1 MRQDGSYLIKQRD
14 GEKTTDISK
23 GWTPHA
29 SVKKPEG
36 NAAVTNLLEVDNK
49 RDPSTIGFLV
59 NGQEVYRTDAKSMAL
74 DGVVGLRV
82 NHNLDLHIEGFDVH
96 R

>member
-1 MRQDGSYLIKQRD
+1 
-14 GEKTTDISK
+14 
-23 GWTPHA
+23 
-29 SVKKPEG
+29 
-36 NAAVTNLLEVDNK
+36 
-49 RDPSTIGFLV
+49 V
-59 NGQEVYRTDAKSMAL
+59 NGQPVHTLDAKATEV